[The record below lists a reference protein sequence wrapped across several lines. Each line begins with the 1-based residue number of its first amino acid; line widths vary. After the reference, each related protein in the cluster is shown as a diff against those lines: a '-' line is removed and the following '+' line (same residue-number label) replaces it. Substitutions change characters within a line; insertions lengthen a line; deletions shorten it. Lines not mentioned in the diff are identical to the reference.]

1 MYFIQSLRLVG
12 VKQNRIELAR
22 RVWHC
27 QPVRDCGAVKLTL
40 CDHLWEARIVP
51 G

>member
-22 RVWHC
+22 RAWHC
-27 QPVRDCGAVKLTL
+27 QPVRAC
-40 CDHLWEARIVP
+40 RIDEHNT
-51 G
+51 GDEL